1 MQRRGIEIS
10 IRCAASLRQ
19 ASVSNQDDERI
30 YRQSEETMIAPAM
43 TPSHQSPR
51 LQAPVVGDEVA
62 IDVTTMDVVD
72 LAQRCAIES
81 ERFYR
86 GQSHDS
92 RYSYELFRR
101 ALVERDEIAWSYL
114 FQHYS
119 SLVEGWIRR
128 CSAFVNSGESSE
140 YFVVGAFTKFW
151 RAVTPERFA
160 AFPNLAAL
168 LQYLQLCASSVV
180 IDAVRAQS
188 WAEMMPE
195 ERIDLQRM
203 PHAAPDEEA
212 MQRVDRQEFW
222 RYIDSQLHSEGERV
236 VVYGSFVLGLTP
248 RAIFERYNTLFE
260 SVYDVYNIKRN
271 VLSRLSRNSHLR
283 TIADQI

>member
-1 MQRRGIEIS
+1 MITPTMTTSNSPTTLHAS
-10 IRCAASLRQ
+10 IVGNETTTGVAA
-19 ASVSNQDDERI
+19 
-30 YRQSEETMIAPAM
+30 
-43 TPSHQSPR
+43 
-51 LQAPVVGDEVA
+51 
-62 IDVTTMDVVD
+62 MDVEE
-72 LAQRCAIES
+72 LARRCAIES

-86 GQSHDS
+86 GQTHDS

-101 ALVERDEIAWSYL
+101 ALVERDEMAWSYL

-119 SLVEGWIRR
+119 SLVESWIRR
-128 CSAFVNSGESSE
+128 SGAFANSGESSE
-140 YFVVGAFTKFW
+140 YFVIGAFAKFW

-160 AFPNLAAL
+160 SFPNLASL

-180 IDAVRAQS
+180 IDSVRAQS

-195 ERIDLQRM
+195 DRISEQRV
-203 PHAAPDEEA
+203 PRLSPDEEA

-222 RYIDSQLHSEGERV
+222 RFIDSQLHSESERV

-248 RAIFERYNTLFE
+248 RAIFERYTTLFE
-260 SVYDVYNIKRN
+260 SVYDVYNVKRN

-283 TIADQI
+283 ALFVQA

>member
-1 MQRRGIEIS
+1 LVGCVSLFPGTGNGIDSAPDHQDEARNVMITS
-10 IRCAASLRQ
+10 TMTTACQSAEFSAAVHPLIET
-19 ASVSNQDDERI
+19 ALG
-30 YRQSEETMIAPAM
+30 SEHDIKAM
-43 TPSHQSPR
+43 
-51 LQAPVVGDEVA
+51 
-62 IDVTTMDVVD
+62 DVTE

-81 ERFYR
+81 DRFYR

-101 ALVERDEIAWSYL
+101 ALVERDEIAWNYL

-119 SLVEGWIRR
+119 PLVEGWIRR

-140 YFVVGAFTKFW
+140 YFVIGAFVKFW

-160 AFPNLAAL
+160 AFPNLASL

-180 IDAVRAQS
+180 IDSVRAQS

-195 ERIDLQRM
+195 EKINTQQI
-203 PHAAPDEEA
+203 AKTAPDEEA

-222 RYIDSQLHSEGERV
+222 RYIDSQLHSESERV

-248 RAIFERYNTLFE
+248 RAIFERYRMLFD
-260 SVYDVYNIKRN
+260 SVYDVYNVKRN
-271 VLSRLSRNSHLR
+271 VLNRLSRNHHLQDLVR
-283 TIADQI
+283 QT